1 MLGRQARA
9 DFKKRLSIPCGQLI
23 EDRSPGRVCQGL
35 EDIAQPDPI
44 IGKSL
49 LACQEIGA
57 QRAEARSF
65 EVDWRRTPDQ
75 CHVSRQSRF
84 SQKERCKHLAP
95 AGRQGGR
102 TGLSSQARS
111 LYW

>member
-1 MLGRQARA
+1 MLRDGLATRGHLILGRQARA
-9 DFKKRLSIPCGQLI
+9 DFKECLSIPYRQLI
-23 EDRSPGRVCQGL
+23 EDRSPGRVSQGL

-65 EVDWRRTPDQ
+65 EVDWRRTPANVMSQDRAASAKKST
-75 CHVSRQSRF
+75 VSI
-84 SQKERCKHLAP
+84 
-95 AGRQGGR
+95 
-102 TGLSSQARS
+102 
-111 LYW
+111 